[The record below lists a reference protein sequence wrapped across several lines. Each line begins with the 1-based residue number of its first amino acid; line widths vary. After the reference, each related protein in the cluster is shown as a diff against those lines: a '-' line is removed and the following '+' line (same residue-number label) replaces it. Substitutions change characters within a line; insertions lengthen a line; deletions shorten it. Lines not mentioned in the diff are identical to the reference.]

1 MWTWNQFLF
10 PIVLIQKD
18 SLRTLPVGL
27 NYFQG
32 RYVTNIPLLMAGAT
46 IVFLPVVILYII
58 FQRDFIK
65 GITTGALKS

>member
-1 MWTWNQFLF
+1 
-10 PIVLIQKD
+10 
-18 SLRTLPVGL
+18 
-27 NYFQG
+27 
-32 RYVTNIPLLMAGAT
+32 MAGAT